1 MIAWLEGVL
10 RDKSPT
16 RIVLDVHG
24 VGYELFVPFS
34 TSENLPELGKTVAL
48 LVHTV
53 VREDAIQL
61 FGFATPLERELFHLL
76 LKANR
81 VGPKLAQTIL
91 SGMEPRRLL
100 AVLRDAD
107 VKGLRNVPGVGPKLA
122 ERIAVELRDDAI
134 KLAKRIAV
142 DHLTGQ
148 AAEAAAGDLEAFAP
162 VMSAAAPDE
171 ELLSALVNL
180 GYPRGQAERV
190 VAAALA
196 EATPGAP
203 IEALIRIA
211 LRRLAH

>member
-1 MIAWLEGVL
+1 MIAWLEGIL
-10 RDKSPT
+10 REKAPT
-16 RIVLDVHG
+16 RIVLDVQG

-34 TSENLPELGKTVAL
+34 TSENLPEVGKTVAL
-48 LVHTV
+48 LVHTA

-76 LKANR
+76 LKASR

-100 AVLRDAD
+100 AVLREAD

-122 ERIAVELRDDAI
+122 ERIAVELRDDAA
-134 KLAKRIAV
+134 KLATRIAV
-142 DHLTGQ
+142 DHPGGHPPGHP
-148 AAEAAAGDLEAFAP
+148 EAHAP
-162 VMSAAAPDE
+162 VMTAPPPDE

-180 GYPRGQAERV
+180 GYPRAQAERV

-196 EATPGAP
+196 EASPEAP